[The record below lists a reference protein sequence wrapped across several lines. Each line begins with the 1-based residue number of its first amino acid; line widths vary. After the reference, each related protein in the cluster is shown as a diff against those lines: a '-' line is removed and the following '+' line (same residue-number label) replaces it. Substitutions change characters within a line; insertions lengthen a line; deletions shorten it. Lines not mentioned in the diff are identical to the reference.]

1 MALNIQ
7 VCGEKTRLMEWV
19 FTSGMTGGST
29 TGNGLTTTCMG
40 TVFIFTQT
48 ESGMMGSLR
57 MIRSVGLA
65 NTTGPMAV
73 STMATGSKESSM
85 ELERTL
91 ILTKAQ

>member
-1 MALNIQ
+1 
-7 VCGEKTRLMEWV
+7 
-19 FTSGMTGGST
+19 
-29 TGNGLTTTCMG
+29 MG
-40 TVFIFTQT
+40 TVFIFTQM

-65 NTTGPMAV
+65 NTTGLMAV